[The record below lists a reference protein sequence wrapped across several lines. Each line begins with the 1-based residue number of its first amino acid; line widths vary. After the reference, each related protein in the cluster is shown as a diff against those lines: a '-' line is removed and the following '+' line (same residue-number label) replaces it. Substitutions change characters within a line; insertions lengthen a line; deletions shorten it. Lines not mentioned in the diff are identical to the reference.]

1 MTLLFTGE
9 KYFSDFPMFSAKL
22 YSLNIIDYNMLFSV
36 EVPGNEGKA
45 GMAAIVGSLT
55 DENLKILISHLKSNL
70 QQQSVPVFIRKVDK
84 IPKTANFKTRKV
96 ELVQEGF
103 KCENVWLVKKVS

>member
-1 MTLLFTGE
+1 M
-9 KYFSDFPMFSAKL
+9 
-22 YSLNIIDYNMLFSV
+22 FSV

-45 GMAAIVGSLT
+45 GMAAIVGNLT
-55 DENLKILISHLKSNL
+55 DENLKILIDHLKSNL

-103 KCENVWLVKKVS
+103 KCENVWLVTKVSILPCNQMLLRNILVSNAIVIGIWIFSGDICK

>member
-1 MTLLFTGE
+1 
-9 KYFSDFPMFSAKL
+9 
-22 YSLNIIDYNMLFSV
+22 
-36 EVPGNEGKA
+36 
-45 GMAAIVGSLT
+45 MAAIVGNLT
-55 DENLKILISHLKSNL
+55 DENLNILIGHLKSNL

-103 KCENVWLVKKVS
+103 KCENVWLVTKVSLIAFILQSNVTRSGKVPSNLPNKWFEAVLLYDKSQF